1 MHVHVY
7 KCCACIFLLNK
18 FFYFLFTVFAFRS
31 GGFVLFF
38 SFLVHN
44 IFSPVLNWKFAAPKK
59 ENHKIVE
66 FKKVLI
72 KIVDMIG
79 MLNRVDGCVYMLFHV
94 PL

>member
-1 MHVHVY
+1 M
-7 KCCACIFLLNK
+7 
-18 FFYFLFTVFAFRS
+18 
-31 GGFVLFF
+31 
-38 SFLVHN
+38 
-44 IFSPVLNWKFAAPKK
+44 LNWKFAAPKK